1 MENAYNVCEDKK
13 WNIKERNE
21 RMQSIH
27 AKRPRQSLLSSEGR
41 RYVGRKIWKN
51 RYIYLMTLPII
62 AYFILIRYV
71 PMYWLRIAFYD
82 YKLLRGSAGSK
93 FVGLKH
99 FQQFVTGMSFGQLI
113 SNTLSLNLLSL
124 LFSFPF
130 PIIFALFLNEIGSQ
144 KFKRTVQTISYLP
157 HFLSTVVIVSML
169 NTLLSVQTGA
179 VNGALRSM
187 GLGTVYFM
195 GEPAWFQPIYI
206 LSGIWQGTGWGA
218 IIYISALSGINPEL
232 YEAARAD
239 GAGRFRQ
246 MWHVSLPGIRE
257 TIVIMLIMRVG
268 QMMNI
273 GFEKPFLMQNAL
285 NISKSE
291 VISTYV
297 YKLGLQRNDYSRST
311 AIGLFNA
318 VISLALVLIANFT
331 SRKLSDTSLF

>member
-1 MENAYNVCEDKK
+1 MHSVG
-13 WNIKERNE
+13 
-21 RMQSIH
+21 
-27 AKRPRQSLLSSEGR
+27 AKRPNHSLLTPEGR

-51 RYIYLMTLPII
+51 RFIYLMILPII
-62 AYFILIRYV
+62 AYFIVIRYV

-82 YKLLRGSAGSK
+82 YKLLRGFSGSR

-99 FQQFVTGMSFGQLI
+99 FQQFVTGLNFSQVVG
-113 SNTLSLNLLSL
+113 NTVILNLESM
-124 LFSFPF
+124 LFTFPL
-130 PIIFALFLNEIGSQ
+130 PIVFALFLNEIRNQ

-157 HFLSTVVIVSML
+157 HFLSTVVVVSMM

-179 VNGALRSM
+179 VNAALR
-187 GLGTVYFM
+187 GLGLNTVYFM
-195 GEPAWFQPIYI
+195 GEPGWFRP
-206 LSGIWQGTGWGA
+206 LSIISGVWQGTGWNA
-218 IIYISALSGINPEL
+218 IIYISALAGINPEL

-257 TIVIMLIMRVG
+257 TIVILLIMRVG
-268 QMMNI
+268 SIMNL

-318 VISLALVLIANFT
+318 VISLLLVLMANFT
-331 SRKLSDTSLF
+331 SRKLSDSSLF